1 MYSYISKDNI
11 SKVLG
16 LLVNVGIAFASWWGG
31 LEWASQVAQTVKN
44 LPAMQ
49 EWKTIRIQ
57 DGGSGRKVEQRS
69 GVLFRKLVE
78 ESAILQYLLCWGKAM
93 G

>member
-1 MYSYISKDNI
+1 MFD
-11 SKVLG
+11 
-16 LLVNVGIAFASWWGG
+16 WGVSR
-31 LEWASQVAQTVKN
+31 ERN
-44 LPAMQ
+44 
-49 EWKTIRIQ
+49 WKSTRIQ

-69 GVLFRKLVE
+69 GVLVRKLVE